1 MKIYRV
7 DNTVLCKDDSAHY
20 SSLNWFYDFTNTRTL
35 GADKYAMAKDLLK
48 QIPIELFSKNRIV
61 IGCPDCNDQG
71 GIFMEIMS
79 GPAIVRLKLDINDTP
94 DQTKDIIS
102 FKQKLLAVVKKLQ

>member
-1 MKIYRV
+1 MNIYRV
-7 DNTVLCKDDSAHY
+7 DNATLCKDDSAGY
-20 SSLNWFYDFTNTRTL
+20 ASMNWFYDFTNTRTL
-35 GADKYAMAKDLLK
+35 SADKYAQAKDLLK
-48 QIPIELFSKNRIV
+48 QIPIELFSKNRII

-94 DQTKDIIS
+94 DQTKDVIA
-102 FKQKLLAVVKKLQ
+102 FKQKLLAIVKKLQ